1 MHDSGK
7 ERDDDDR
14 SGLIM
19 SPSIE
24 AYFARRRQHTVP
36 VRLYALFDG
45 VLYQDQNGTVPDRT
59 AACLALL
66 DDTPDESV
74 ANAGPWLVDCESDIH
89 VGETQRFRPL
99 AASSFGASWLIS
111 AYPMTALADHL
122 RANLDVELPDGQLAL
137 LRFHDA
143 RLMPSIASVMTPVQ
157 RLAFFVTV
165 FDWLVEC
172 DGHLIEITRNAHPI

>member
-1 MHDSGK
+1 MHDDSGK

-45 VLYQDQNGTVPDRT
+45 VLYQDRNGTVPDRT

-74 ANAGPWLVDCESDIH
+74 ANAGPWLVDCEATSMS
-89 VGETQRFRPL
+89 VSTALSSL
-99 AASSFGASWLIS
+99 AASSLGVSWLIS

-165 FDWLVEC
+165 FDWLVEY
-172 DGHLIEITRNAHPI
+172 DGHLIEIARNAHPI